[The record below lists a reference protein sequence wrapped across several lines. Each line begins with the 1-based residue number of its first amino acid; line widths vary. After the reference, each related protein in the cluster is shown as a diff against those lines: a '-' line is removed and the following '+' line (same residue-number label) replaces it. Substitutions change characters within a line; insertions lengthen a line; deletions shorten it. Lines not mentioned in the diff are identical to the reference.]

1 MKKRIFFIF
10 AAIAVVLGLP
20 SCSDD
25 GLPAD
30 AVVQYPIKTLIVTV
44 DGRDYTAVPKGLR
57 NDTLAFNVPE
67 GRETATVRTIILADS
82 RATATVADGQEIT
95 FVEDAYPIILN
106 QNRADEHKYILSMV
120 YKKPDPVPDFLYVVN
135 SGIKDPDGAA
145 SWLDP
150 DNLDSYPKL
159 MPVGEGGKYEGYA
172 ALGDYDWMNLSFVK
186 SNREL
191 YYNNPTDGLSG
202 TYGTVPLTENAY
214 DGDDNLFPSAG
225 IWANWAAGS
234 GVWLFRVDAAA
245 GELTALCTQWAVSG
259 TATSGAPQAMT
270 YDKGANRWTA
280 TVSLDAGAFGFTTV
294 PVNAGDPTI
303 AYGGSG
309 GMLTEDGPQIAVAEA
324 GNYTV
329 TLDLSAAPDYTYSL
343 LKEGEEPEPDPLPFM
358 YIVNLGISGPDG
370 KAYLDPANRDDRD
383 KYPVIASADDGATF
397 EGYAYLKPYDWM
409 NVSIVESGLKK
420 YYSNDSEGLNG
431 TTSYGHFTL
440 AEKTPSA
447 ANYFP
452 TDGLWGPWAL
462 GSGVWKFSYDTAA
475 KQLTLLCTQWAVS
488 GSAVTGVQAM
498 TYDAAGRTWTLSATL
513 AQGGFRFTTVPCTE
527 GDPVLTY
534 GQDGKAGE
542 LAADGPEIEV
552 AEAGDYTIT
561 LDLSTPHAYVYSVVK

>member
-1 MKKRIFFIF
+1 MKKRRFFIF

-172 ALGDYDWMNLSFVK
+172 VLGDYDWMNLSFVK

-397 EGYAYLKPYDWM
+397 EGYAYLKPYD
-409 NVSIVESGLKK
+409 
-420 YYSNDSEGLNG
+420 
-431 TTSYGHFTL
+431 
-440 AEKTPSA
+440 
-447 ANYFP
+447 
-452 TDGLWGPWAL
+452 
-462 GSGVWKFSYDTAA
+462 
-475 KQLTLLCTQWAVS
+475 
-488 GSAVTGVQAM
+488 
-498 TYDAAGRTWTLSATL
+498 
-513 AQGGFRFTTVPCTE
+513 
-527 GDPVLTY
+527 
-534 GQDGKAGE
+534 
-542 LAADGPEIEV
+542 
-552 AEAGDYTIT
+552 
-561 LDLSTPHAYVYSVVK
+561 